1 MSGGARIQNQAFGLW
16 VCALGTAPASG
27 SCGSHKRGPWKKW
40 TYQQFPQT
48 AKLALE
54 NTAELPSEEMKPQ
67 LAQVLKAVI
76 KCINFLSIFGK

>member
-1 MSGGARIQNQAFGLW
+1 MSGGARIQNQALD
-16 VCALGTAPASG
+16 
-27 SCGSHKRGPWKKW
+27 CGSVL
-40 TYQQFPQT
+40 
-48 AKLALE
+48 LALPLLVAAVGVTSVAPGRSGHTSSSLNSKIGFE